1 MHGWRAKR
9 RFLGCAVAPP
19 WAPHQFLDAFAM
31 AGSHS
36 LTRVS
41 IFNPHTDGS
50 WTAMFMRH
58 IHPQACAPSMGHA
71 AKASPILRVWLR
83 ALYNDEVAT
92 SGGLAWGV
100 RRAGPLSTGAG
111 AGAAALW
118 FRGDRL
124 RSDAG
129 AHSSADRRT

>member
-1 MHGWRAKR
+1 
-9 RFLGCAVAPP
+9 
-19 WAPHQFLDAFAM
+19 
-31 AGSHS
+31 
-36 LTRVS
+36 
-41 IFNPHTDGS
+41 
-50 WTAMFMRH
+50 MFMRH

-83 ALYNDEVAT
+83 ALYHDELLPAAALARE
-92 SGGLAWGV
+92 SGEPRTVSA
-100 RRAGPLSTGAG
+100 GAG